1 MGEIIQFKKTE
12 QPQFSVGDLVVIDN
26 NAQIVFEVVTS
37 EKGYCLVSPLEPHE
51 KITALSFEEED
62 NILFREEG
70 INYFK
75 IPTSKLSKF
84 NK

>member
-1 MGEIIQFKKTE
+1 MGEIIKFKKTE
-12 QPQFSVGDLVVIDN
+12 EPQFSVGDLVIIRGDSHITFKVITPGQD
-26 NAQIVFEVVTS
+26 
-37 EKGYCLVSPLEPHE
+37 YCLISPIEPHE

-70 INYFK
+70 NNCFK

>member
-1 MGEIIQFKKTE
+1 MSEVIPFKSIEK
-12 QPQFSVGDLVVIDN
+12 PQFSVGDLVIIDN
-26 NAQIVFEVVTS
+26 NVQIVFEVVTS

-70 INYFK
+70 NNCFK

>member
-1 MGEIIQFKKTE
+1 VITPE
-12 QPQFSVGDLVVIDN
+12 QD
-26 NAQIVFEVVTS
+26 
-37 EKGYCLVSPLEPHE
+37 YCLISPIEPHE

-70 INYFK
+70 NNCFK